1 MRKLARALT
10 LVAMLA
16 AMNLAGMTAAAH
28 AYPVDPTTDHRVTT
42 QQQPTADAVRLLARE
57 RSSIPNLAPVQA
69 TSPMRPAESSGQA
82 GGRAPALGVLVAVLT
97 LLAGAVVVAVQRA
110 NRIHRARQ
118 TA

>member
-16 AMNLAGMTAAAH
+16 AMNLAGMTAAH
-28 AYPVDPTTDHRVTT
+28 AYPLDPTHDHQVTT

-69 TSPMRPAESSGQA
+69 TSPTRPAQPNGQA
-82 GGRAPALGVLVAVLT
+82 GWRAPALGVLVAVLT
-97 LLAGAVVVAVQRA
+97 LLAGVVVVAVQRA